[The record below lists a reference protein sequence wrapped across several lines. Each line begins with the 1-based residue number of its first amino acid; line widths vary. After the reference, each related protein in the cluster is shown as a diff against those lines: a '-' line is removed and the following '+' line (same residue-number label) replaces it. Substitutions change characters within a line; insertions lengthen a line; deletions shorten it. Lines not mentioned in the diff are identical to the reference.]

1 MFPYKSEKKIF
12 VKQEEESWGREK
24 EPLIRADRIKTIF
37 MELFLE
43 EEDRRKL

>member
-12 VKQEEESWGREK
+12 VKQEEESWA
-24 EPLIRADRIKTIF
+24 LIRAERIKTIF